1 MKITVRR
8 IALLRYGDLTRGFPR
23 RSERMQVTQFRNLFQ
38 PLRIRNKEFKNR
50 IFSTGHMAV
59 MLDEGKPTQRLAAY
73 HGAKAAGGAALTII
87 EAARVHPTG
96 NSGRP
101 AIQAYDPACVPGY
114 KKLADACQPHG
125 CLIFAQL
132 THPGR
137 EMALAPDGSRPV
149 AYAPSAVPNE
159 RFHVMPRALPT
170 ELICEIIDGFEQS
183 AAHLRQ
189 AGLDGVEL
197 VASHGYLL
205 GQFLNPN
212 VNLRSD
218 GYGGSFEGRL
228 RFLKEAIEATRRGAG
243 DDMIIGL
250 RLSGDEKDYAG
261 LGLDGVLE
269 ICSALDGVSDLDY
282 FNITAGTSAGLAGST
297 HIVPSMAYELGYTA
311 PISASIKTRVSKP
324 VFVAGRINQPQ
335 IAEKILEMGQADMC
349 GMTRALISDPEMPL
363 KAGCGD
369 LEDIRAC
376 VACNQA
382 CIGHMLQACP
392 ISCIQRPETGRELQY
407 ANLSKAPSRKR
418 ILVAGGGPA
427 GLKAASI
434 AARRGHEVILCE
446 KSNSLGG
453 QINLAQSLPG
463 RAEFG
468 GITSNLQKELSKT
481 TARVHLN
488 CFVNL
493 DVIENI
499 APDVVIS
506 ATGATP
512 YRAQIDGADDAH
524 VVNAWQVLEGQTNV
538 GGRVVIADWRCD
550 WVGLG
555 LAELLVK
562 QGRHVRLAVN
572 GMVAGQNI
580 PQYARDIWIGILHK
594 LGVEI
599 IPHVRV
605 VGVDSEDV
613 YFQHTLSGEPVIL
626 TSVDTLVT
634 ALGHSAE
641 TKLEK
646 DLNAHR
652 ILHHII
658 GDCLSPRTV
667 EEAVLEG
674 LRIGANL

>member
-8 IALLRYGDLTRGFPR
+8 IALSLYVDLTGGFPR

-125 CLIFAQL
+125 CLVFAQL

-170 ELICEIIDGFEQS
+170 ELICEIIGGFEQS

-269 ICSALDGVSDLDY
+269 ICSALDGVSGLDY

-613 YFQHTLSGEPVIL
+613 YFQHTLSGEPVI
-626 TSVDTLVT
+626 
-634 ALGHSAE
+634 
-641 TKLEK
+641 
-646 DLNAHR
+646 
-652 ILHHII
+652 
-658 GDCLSPRTV
+658 
-667 EEAVLEG
+667 
-674 LRIGANL
+674 